1 MKDDLVGFPNTQLI
15 EHLIS
20 KHERLVK
27 RLIAR
32 RSGFQVLKRSTL
44 EDLYQ
49 ETVAGAIA
57 GAETFVFHDDRSFM
71 AWISTIARRVIARSV
86 GDPRRAMRTTR
97 IKGAESTG
105 IGINE
110 SHLGCGGRT
119 PMSSAA
125 SRERKAALREAID
138 RLPED
143 HRLVV
148 TLYRLQE
155 RSLPE
160 VAELMDRTKG
170 ATCRL
175 LARAVTKLRKLMMD
189 DGHVE

>member
-1 MKDDLVGFPNTQLI
+1 
-15 EHLIS
+15 
-20 KHERLVK
+20 
-27 RLIAR
+27 
-32 RSGFQVLKRSTL
+32 
-44 EDLYQ
+44 
-49 ETVAGAIA
+49 
-57 GAETFVFHDDRSFM
+57 
-71 AWISTIARRVIARSV
+71 
-86 GDPRRAMRTTR
+86 MRTTR

-105 IGINE
+105 VGINE

-125 SRERKAALREAID
+125 SRERKAALRVAID

-143 HRLVV
+143 HRRVV
-148 TLYRLQE
+148 TLYRLEE
-155 RSLPE
+155 RSLSE
-160 VAELMDRTKG
+160 VAELMGRTKG